1 MSLSGITILVKTR
14 LTQLLGIEHPIIQ
27 AGMSWASSCA
37 PLPVAVSN
45 AGGLGVIAAGP
56 MFVDAFR
63 DTVRAVRH
71 STTRPYAVNVP
82 LYRPQVEDI
91 LNIVEEERVPIVIA
105 SQGGPRAHL
114 ERFRRI
120 GCKWLHVVSTLEHAR
135 KAASAGVDALVVV
148 GAEAG
153 GHPPANGV
161 SSIVGVRRVLQA
173 VDLPV
178 VAGGGVADGYG
189 VAAMLALGADAVQ
202 LGTRFLLTEEAS
214 VHLRY
219 KQAVLAAEVDGTT
232 LVGKPALPVRMLR
245 NRFAHDVAAAERDQM
260 DSERYEALLRSSS
273 LKQAALDGDVEWGKV
288 EMGQSAGLVNEI
300 LPAAHVMQKLVEE
313 MRVALRRLQPA

>member
-1 MSLSGITILVKTR
+1 MKTR

-37 PLPVAVSN
+37 QLPVAVSN

-63 DTVRAVRH
+63 ETVRSVKEA
-71 STTRPYAVNVP
+71 TGRPYAVNVP

-91 LNIVEEERVPIVIA
+91 LSIIEEERVPIVIA

-114 ERFRRI
+114 ERFRRV

-135 KAASAGVDALVVV
+135 KAESAGVDALVVV

-161 SSIVGVRRVLQA
+161 TSIVSVRRVLQA
-173 VDLPV
+173 VKLPV

-189 VAAMLALGADAVQ
+189 IAAMLALGADAVQ

-232 LVGKPALPVRMLR
+232 LVGDPALPVRMLR
-245 NRFAHDVAAAERDQM
+245 NRFASDVAAAERAQM
-260 DSERYEALLRSSS
+260 DAERYETLLRSSS

-300 LPAAHVMQKLVEE
+300 LPAERVMQNLVEE
-313 MRVALRRLQPA
+313 MRAALHRLQRE